1 MFNKIQTILSVVLV
15 IFISG
20 NTEKSNTSLVKNA
33 LEFQEAFSS
42 AQPGTAIASAK
53 GVWINIGLFA
63 VLFFAPCNF
72 A

>member
-42 AQPGTAIASAK
+42 AQPGNAIGSAK